1 MEIENRYYSAKEVL
15 DIIKDGWQKEPEEMK
30 ELIDFLENIKMNRF
44 ERRKIINSDEVSLL
58 YSMYDQLEGIAY

>member
-44 ERRKIINSDEVSLL
+44 ERRKIINSDAVSLL